1 MHYTTCLEKKW
12 VSALEQKRTY
22 YQIYLDRKSQPLITF
37 ITLLGLYEWVKVL
50 LSLTNAPTFN
60 KAEQKYHSRELELL
74 GLKWVATGQHFGDY
88 LVYDPLGD
96 VYTDNNPW
104 VYFF

>member
-50 LSLTNAPTFN
+50 LSLTNAPTEF
-60 KAEQKYHSRELELL
+60 
-74 GLKWVATGQHFGDY
+74 TGKFPEE
-88 LVYDPLGD
+88 VKR
-96 VYTDNNPW
+96 
-104 VYFF
+104 